1 MRSPQGEKPLEYT
14 QFIDVVQLLL
24 LLRSQKHRC
33 LEFSVWYRLARPR
46 GQALFLPHFS
56 AKEADRSFPS

>member
-33 LEFSVWYRLARPR
+33 LEFSV
-46 GQALFLPHFS
+46 
-56 AKEADRSFPS
+56 